1 MRPLDGIA
9 HIERIDRNAHNHLK
23 EYVSNMFHISAF
35 MTYITIIQKKIIVQ
49 TQIFKVYLTFKSF
62 I

>member
-9 HIERIDRNAHNHLK
+9 HIEQIDRNAHNHLK

-35 MTYITIIQKKIIVQ
+35 MTHIASFQNKNNFADTDIQRFCDI
-49 TQIFKVYLTFKSF
+49 
-62 I
+62 

>member
-9 HIERIDRNAHNHLK
+9 HIERIDRNAQNHLK

-35 MTYITIIQKKIIVQ
+35 MTYITIIQNKK
-49 TQIFKVYLTFKSF
+49 
-62 I
+62 